1 MIDESRI
8 KVYDYVYDML
18 YGRVSENVYPMY
30 QSQELTE
37 SDKEDG
43 FIVIRVGNINDDS
56 EFDCEA
62 FGWCRVFVEAFVP
75 PMSRGRLDED
85 KYSAFESGI
94 STAIKEEIKYGESE
108 HYSIQSDGILSFDD
122 YDDSNA
128 NNIFYKYIKSFIVI
142 IQ

>member
-18 YGRVSENVYPMY
+18 YGRVSENVYQMY
-30 QSQELTE
+30 KSQELTE
-37 SDKEDG
+37 SDKTDG
-43 FIVIRVGNINDDS
+43 FIVISVGAINDDS
-56 EFDCEA
+56 EFDRDA
-62 FGWCRVFVEAFVP
+62 FAWCRVFVEAFIP

-85 KYSAFESGI
+85 KYELFENGI
-94 STAIKEEIKYGESE
+94 NTAINEEIEFGESE
-108 HYSIQSDGILSFDD
+108 HYSIQSDGILSTDD
-122 YDDSNA
+122 FDDSNA